1 MPGTASK
8 RATIYFDAKLH
19 AALRLKAA
27 ESERSISDIVNEAV
41 REAFN
46 EDLDD
51 LAACRDR
58 IEEPSVSY
66 GVFLEQLKE
75 DGAL

>member
-1 MPGTASK
+1 MPDATSK
-8 RATIYFDAKLH
+8 RATIYFDARLH

-27 ESERSISDIVNEAV
+27 ESERSISDIVNESV

-51 LAACRDR
+51 LAVSRER

-66 GVFLEQLKE
+66 EVFLEQLKE